1 MCVVEGIYYT
11 YFHTYISGLEKSH
24 IYHVQHHVP
33 TKCVQENRPYSN
45 KEQEDI
51 AGRKIFFFLKCTK
64 FTSMNAN
71 IILTNRVL
79 GRTKIFQWNVFFL
92 SKHKGPFSIDYSLL

>member
-64 FTSMNAN
+64 FTFMNAN
-71 IILTNRVL
+71 IILTNSVL
-79 GRTKIFQWNVFFL
+79 GRTICFF
-92 SKHKGPFSIDYSLL
+92 SEQAQGTFPN

>member
-1 MCVVEGIYYT
+1 MCVVEGIYRT
-11 YFHTYISGLEKSH
+11 YFHTYVSGLEKSH
-24 IYHVQHHVP
+24 IYHVQRHVP
-33 TKCVQENRPYSN
+33 AKCVQENRPYSN

-51 AGRKIFFFLKCTK
+51 AGHKIFFFLKCTI

-79 GRTKIFQWNVFFL
+79 GRTKIVQ
-92 SKHKGPFSIDYSLL
+92 

>member
-1 MCVVEGIYYT
+1 MCEVEGIYYT
-11 YFHTYISGLEKSH
+11 CFHTYISRFEKSH

-33 TKCVQENRPYSN
+33 VKCVQGNRPYFT

-51 AGRKIFFFLKCTK
+51 AGRKTFFFLKCAK

-79 GRTKIFQWNVFFL
+79 GRTKIV
-92 SKHKGPFSIDYSLL
+92 